1 MAIRE
6 DLWDFPHDM
15 QLKGMGAADAPLEDA
30 VADILEQHVADFD
43 RHAHL
48 SSRPSTKGNFVSIT
62 ASVTLRHR
70 EQVESIYRDL
80 DACPHVKITL

>member
-6 DLWDFPHDM
+6 DLWDFPHHM
-15 QLKGMGAADAPLEDA
+15 QLKVMGAADAPLADA
-30 VADILEQHVADFD
+30 VAEILETHLADFN

-62 ASVTLRHR
+62 ASVTLHHR
-70 EQVESIYRDL
+70 EQVERIYRDL

>member
-15 QLKGMGAADAPLEDA
+15 QLKVMGAADAPLEDA

-48 SSRPSTKGNFVSIT
+48 SSRRRRP
-62 ASVTLRHR
+62 
-70 EQVESIYRDL
+70 
-80 DACPHVKITL
+80 P